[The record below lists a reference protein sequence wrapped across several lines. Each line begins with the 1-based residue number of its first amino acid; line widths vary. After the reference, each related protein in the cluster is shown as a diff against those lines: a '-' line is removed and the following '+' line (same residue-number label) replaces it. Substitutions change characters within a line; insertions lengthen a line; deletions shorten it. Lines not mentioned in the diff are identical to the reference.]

1 MNGMRRAFE
10 TKPGTSFDV
19 VTTGQSDHE
28 FKYKFT
34 REKFADLYHRQWQM
48 TEPSQ
53 GYVRTSAE
61 LKSAQPMSDRHE
73 SIKLNKGYG

>member
-28 FKYKFT
+28 FKYKIYK
-34 REKFADLYHRQWQM
+34 RE
-48 TEPSQ
+48 
-53 GYVRTSAE
+53 
-61 LKSAQPMSDRHE
+61 
-73 SIKLNKGYG
+73 I

>member
-28 FKYKFT
+28 FKFT
-34 REKFADLYHRQWQM
+34 REKFECGPLPQAVANDRALARVCS
-48 TEPSQ
+48 E
-53 GYVRTSAE
+53 VCRAE
-61 LKSAQPMSDRHE
+61 ISST
-73 SIKLNKGYG
+73 NV